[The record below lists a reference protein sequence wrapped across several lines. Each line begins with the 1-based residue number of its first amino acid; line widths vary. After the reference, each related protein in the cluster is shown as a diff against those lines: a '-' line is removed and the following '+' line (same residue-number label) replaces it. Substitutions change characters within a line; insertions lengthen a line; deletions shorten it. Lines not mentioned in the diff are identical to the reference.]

1 MRNRACVGGEREREM
16 SFGEVEKRVVTWLR
30 DFGASICTVIGE
42 DSGAVLYTGS
52 SLLPRE

>member
-1 MRNRACVGGEREREM
+1 M